1 MSPQIQTQTQ
11 THVLVR
17 FYKTICDCDWLDNW
31 TQSII
36 YPSKWQYNLNICN
49 TRIYSIEYARH
60 KSSDSQQMV
69 QSDGWTAQ
77 RGDVRARRE
86 KRPVIRFFNQFIDMQ
101 IKNTIDKKANFQC
114 VQRQMLTMCL
124 CAGIRLLCCDQ
135 GMRIEKSYAYAPKH
149 RINRTTECWRKL
161 FYNSVHKYHRIETVS
176 AIFHILF
183 TKRRLDWLAIVLM
196 YNCTCVSQIHAR
208 AHCKPHRTNR
218 YTTTK

>member
-1 MSPQIQTQTQ
+1 MIDLTIGHNQLYIRQNGNTIWIYVILVFIPLS
-11 THVLVR
+11 THVINRLIPNKW
-17 FYKTICDCDWLDNW
+17 YKAMVGRHRGESCGPEGKKG
-31 TQSII
+31 QSF
-36 YPSKWQYNLNICN
+36 
-49 TRIYSIEYARH
+49 
-60 KSSDSQQMV
+60 
-69 QSDGWTAQ
+69 G
-77 RGDVRARRE
+77 
-86 KRPVIRFFNQFIDMQ
+86 FFNQFIDMQ

-218 YTTTK
+218 